1 MKTFRL
7 IGMVLIT
14 ILMGAGFVACSEDD
28 DAPTND
34 PAYLTKAIKG
44 KWVAD
49 GYDGFMIVESN
60 ECSGP
65 SIELYENEVN
75 YKTGNVAYVLGYEIR
90 DNILK
95 IGYQGQVYKRLRVHE
110 QTDNAIVW
118 KDYSED
124 ATEYSDSYGRYTLW
138 TWERYNK

>member
-34 PAYLTKAIKG
+34 PAALSKSLVG
-44 KWVAD
+44 KWTAD
-49 GYDGFMIVESN
+49 GYDGFMVIKRNDST
-60 ECSGP
+60 GP
-65 SIELYENEVN
+65 FIHLYEDEVN
-75 YKTGNVAYVLGYEIR
+75 YETGKVSYVLGYEIR
-90 DNILK
+90 NNILH
-95 IGYQGQVYKRLRVHE
+95 ISYQSEMFKRLRVHE
-110 QTDNAIVW
+110 KTDDTIVW

-138 TWERYNK
+138 TWKRYDK